1 VSAIVWLTGLSGSG
15 KSTLAAALAT
25 RLASRPVE
33 ILDGDEVRTWLT
45 EGLGY
50 SREDRDTNV
59 RRIGRVARLLA
70 SHGVIVLVAVISPYA
85 ATRDEVR
92 AQSEQAGIPFIEVFV
107 NAPLDLL
114 VARDVTGRYKRA
126 IAGEL
131 ASFTGI
137 SDPYEAPARPAVEVR
152 PDRNTVDGCVQQ
164 IFDEIARRVRH

>member
-1 VSAIVWLTGLSGSG
+1 MSAIVWLTGLSGSG

-25 RLASRPVE
+25 RLAPRPVE

-92 AQSEQAGIPFIEVFV
+92 AQSEHRGIPFIEVFV
-107 NAPLDLL
+107 NVPLDLL
-114 VARDVTGRYKRA
+114 VARDVKGLYKRA
-126 IAGEL
+126 IAGEI

-137 SDPYEAPARPAVEVR
+137 SDPYEAPVRPVVEVH
-152 PDRNTVDGCVQQ
+152 PDRDTVDESVQT
-164 IFDEIARRVRH
+164 IATELDRRLRH